1 MIERTSSSP
10 DASLWLLAAGALTL
24 LVVSGVLLWRLY
36 QRRRRDVDRR
46 LRDACPGVLANFVI
60 PDGNGEEIQV
70 QYALLSGRGILVID
84 IKDVEGHV
92 FGSEAMQ
99 DWTVI
104 ADDRRFTFPNP
115 QPGLWDRVAAV
126 KRLTPEAPVIGYVAF
141 AGRARFTKGQP
152 KSVTLLEPLLQEL
165 EKEAA
170 HIATCRGRLPDG
182 LGAPSAGSDC
192 RPHGS
197 SAVRQVTLRPK
208 SRSAFLVVASATSSG
223 L

>member
-1 MIERTSSSP
+1 MVERGPLTS
-10 DASLWLLAAGALTL
+10 DAALWPLLAAGALSL
-24 LVVSGVLLWRLY
+24 LIVAGVLLWRLY
-36 QRRRRDVDRR
+36 QRRRRNVDRR
-46 LRDACPGVLANFVI
+46 LREACPGVLANFVI

-126 KRLTPEAPVIGYVAF
+126 KRLTPEAPVTGFVAF

-170 HIATCRGRLPDG
+170 A
-182 LGAPSAGSDC
+182 
-192 RPHGS
+192 
-197 SAVRQVTLRPK
+197 
-208 SRSAFLVVASATSSG
+208 SRSAVDGYLTAWERLRQAAIAARMDHLLSVRSR
-223 L
+223 